1 MYKKYGDCCFYWIK
15 ILKLNVYLQ
24 HKIMSRKCKITN
36 KHVTFGNSVSHA
48 NNHTR
53 KRFNVNIHKQRFY
66 VAELASWIKLNV
78 STSAMRLI
86 NKKGIY
92 SVLNK

>member
-1 MYKKYGDCCFYWIK
+1 MA
-15 ILKLNVYLQ
+15 Q
-24 HKIMSRKCKITN
+24 KCKITN
-36 KHVTFGNSVSHA
+36 KQVMFGNNISHA

-53 KRFNVNIHKQRFY
+53 RRFKVNIHKQRFY
-66 VAELASWIKLNV
+66 VAELSSWVKLNV
-78 STSAMRLI
+78 STAAMRLI